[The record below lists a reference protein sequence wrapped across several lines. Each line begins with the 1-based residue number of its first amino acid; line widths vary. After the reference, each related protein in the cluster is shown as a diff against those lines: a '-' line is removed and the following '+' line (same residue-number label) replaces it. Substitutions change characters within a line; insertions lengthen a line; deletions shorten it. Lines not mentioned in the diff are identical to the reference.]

1 MSIQHVLKST
11 DRQAASAVRSA
22 EMTVVN
28 GTIHMTV
35 IPQATLAARGGVVE
49 QANEVFQLIEDR
61 LARLGSDK
69 TRIAHVTVWIAHLLD
84 FDAFTEAWNAWV
96 DPAHPPAR
104 ACAQV
109 NMAHRDIRVEMIVVA
124 ST

>member
-1 MSIQHVLKST
+1 MSIQHVLKSAE
-11 DRQAASAVRSA
+11 RQGASAVLSA
-22 EMTVVN
+22 EAAIVN

-35 IPQATLAARGGVVE
+35 IPQATLAARGDVVA
-49 QANEVFQLIEDR
+49 QANEVFGLIEER
-61 LARLGSDK
+61 LARLGSGK
-69 TRIAHVTVWIAHLLD
+69 TKIGHITVWIAHLLD
-84 FDAFTEAWNAWV
+84 FGPFTEAWNAWV
-96 DPAHPPAR
+96 DPEHPPAR